1 MKKLLHFI
9 LFSLIFNAYVSAQ
22 NEIRLHI
29 SPRLASAVFAIDSA
43 FMHPGGAYPVKYTR
57 FEYYVSGIIITH
69 DGGQVTPLTGLH
81 LLVRPVQDSVY
92 SLGQMPDVNKVE
104 AITFSV
110 GVAPEY
116 NHLDPTTWSPDN
128 PLAPQNPEMHWGWV
142 SGYRFA
148 AIEGEA
154 GPNLDQHFE
163 IHSIG
168 DANYFTQTI
177 ATVAVQ
183 ADPDT
188 KVIHLNAD
196 YSLAV
201 KDIGLSLG
209 LVKHGTTGT
218 AVTLLANFRD
228 VIFTA
233 LVASHVVDPVFEGSF
248 GLLAN
253 PVSSSES
260 PELRFSLPSGHNFSV
275 KLTDIAGKE
284 IVNHQLESGESQALT
299 LDILPVAGLYLAS
312 LYQDNRLVATEKLV
326 VIR

>member
-1 MKKLLHFI
+1 
-9 LFSLIFNAYVSAQ
+9 
-22 NEIRLHI
+22 
-29 SPRLASAVFAIDSA
+29 
-43 FMHPGGAYPVKYTR
+43 
-57 FEYYVSGIIITH
+57 
-69 DGGQVTPLTGLH
+69 
-81 LLVRPVQDSVY
+81 
-92 SLGQMPDVNKVE
+92 MPDVNKVE

-116 NHLDPTTWSPDN
+116 NHLDPATYSPDN
-128 PLAPQNPEMHWGWV
+128 PLRPQNPEMHWGWV

-148 AIEGEA
+148 AVEGEA
-154 GPNLDQHFE
+154 GPALDQHFE

-183 ADPDT
+183 TDPDT
-188 KVIHLNAD
+188 KVIYLNAD

-233 LVASHVVDPVFEGSF
+233 LVASRVQDPLFEGSF
-248 GLLAN
+248 RLQTN
-253 PVSSSES
+253 PVAASAT
-260 PELRFSLPSGHNFSV
+260 PEVRFSLPHGHDFSV
-275 KLTDIAGKE
+275 KVTDIAGK
-284 IVNHQLESGESQALT
+284 
-299 LDILPVAGLYLAS
+299 PVFKSTTGT
-312 LYQDNRLVATEKLV
+312 R
-326 VIR
+326 

>member
-9 LFSLIFNAYVSAQ
+9 LFSLIFNVSVSAQ

-177 ATVAVQ
+177 ATVAAQ

-233 LVASHVVDPVFEGSF
+233 LVTSRVKNPLFQGSF
-248 GLLAN
+248 SVRTN
-253 PVSSSES
+253 PVSSGTA
-260 PELRFSLPSGHNFSV
+260 PELL
-275 KLTDIAGKE
+275 
-284 IVNHQLESGESQALT
+284 LT
-299 LDILPVAGLYLAS
+299 LPAGSDYIARITDMNGREIQHHRLEPGDNQSLILDAMPVPGFYLAS
-312 LYQDNRLVATEKLV
+312 LYQNNTLIAAEKLV
-326 VIR
+326 ITR